1 VWGCF
6 ILLNAGR
13 AGRVSLQVLSDFF
26 PATAFPLVGL
36 TGFVEVIALAW
47 WGVEFWRA
55 MNLARAHRAKLLGA
69 SPPVRG

>member
-47 WGVEFWRA
+47 WGVELWRA
-55 MNLARAHRAKLLGA
+55 MNPARAHHAGPLGA
-69 SPPVRG
+69 SLPVRG